1 MYTGR
6 RNQAADAMLI
16 ICGDDYKEKQAR
28 SGREY
33 KENRQESSKQSFVAF
48 YQDNP

>member
-16 ICGDDYKEKQAR
+16 ICGDDYKEKLGQ
-28 SGREY
+28 SYPEY
-33 KENRQESSKQSFVAF
+33 KEKHQESSKQSFVAF